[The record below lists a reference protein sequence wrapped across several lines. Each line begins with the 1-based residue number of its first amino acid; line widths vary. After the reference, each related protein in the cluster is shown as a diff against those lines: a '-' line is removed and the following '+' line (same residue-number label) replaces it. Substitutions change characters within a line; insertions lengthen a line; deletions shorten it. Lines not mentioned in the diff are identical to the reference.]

1 MSKTENTV
9 KTGISSES
17 DLLARCDAS
26 IPLTNAQS
34 RSEFISDALEYYIA
48 SLNAKG
54 SSKILTPA
62 LESVIGSKIA
72 LSEDRISRMLYKLSV
87 EIAMLNHLY
96 ASVYNADEDH
106 MNWLREY
113 CKREVAKLNGRMNL
127 NDIANEY
134 VR

>member
-1 MSKTENTV
+1 MSKTKNII
-9 KTGISSES
+9 KTGISIDA

-26 IPLTNAQS
+26 IPLTSAAS
-34 RSEFISDALEYYIA
+34 RSEFISEAIEYYIA
-48 SLNAKG
+48 SLHAKG

-62 LESVIGSKIA
+62 LESVVGSKIA
-72 LSEDRISRMLYKLSV
+72 LSEDRISRMIYKLAV

-96 ASVYNADEDH
+96 AVVYNADEDYLSR
-106 MNWLREY
+106 LREH
-113 CKREVAKLNGRMNL
+113 CKSEVAKLNGRVNL